1 MRTVQGSD
9 RLAAQA
15 RRRVAFR
22 EAALAIR
29 QVLGTVHSDLLQLI
43 VDRVQPPP
51 PRARKTSGGLPQG
64 TASMATSTSTAS
76 GGLTPGTAS
85 VDHD

>member
-1 MRTVQGSD
+1 MRTVQGSK

-51 PRARKTSGGLPQG
+51 QPTQVRYLIDTHGCCVTQQCGARTHHLS
-64 TASMATSTSTAS
+64 
-76 GGLTPGTAS
+76 
-85 VDHD
+85 H